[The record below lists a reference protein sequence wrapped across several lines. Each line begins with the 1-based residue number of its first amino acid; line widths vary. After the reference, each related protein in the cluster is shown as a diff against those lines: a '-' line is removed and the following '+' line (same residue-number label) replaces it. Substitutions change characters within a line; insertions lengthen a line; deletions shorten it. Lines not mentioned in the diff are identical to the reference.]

1 MLEFNGNVWDFIGA
15 VDAICIPTNG
25 FIKGDGTS
33 VMGAGLALQA
43 KKKFPTIHRELTRH
57 IMSSGNTVTI
67 LHEVGGT
74 HIVSFP
80 TKVAE
85 MKDPPKNMILPN
97 RRFLYRDGDTVPGFH
112 LKSFLSLI
120 VSSAKDL
127 VSMADYMGFESG
139 VVLPKVGC
147 GEGTGCLEWDQVSR
161 ELRKLLDD
169 RFIIVDF
176 K

>member
-161 ELRKLLDD
+161 ELGKLLDD

>member
-15 VDAICIPTNG
+15 VNAICIPTNG

-161 ELRKLLDD
+161 ELSKLLDD

>member
-1 MLEFNGNVWDFIGA
+1 MLECTGNIWDFIGA

-43 KKKFPTIHRELTRH
+43 KKRFPTIHRELTRH
-57 IMSSGNTVTI
+57 LMSVGNTVGA
-67 LHEVGGT
+67 LHEVDGT
-74 HIVSFP
+74 HIVAFP
-80 TKVAE
+80 TKIDE
-85 MKDPPKNMILPN
+85 MKDPPRNIILPN
-97 RRFLYRDGDTVPGFH
+97 RRCMYREGDTVPGFH

-120 VSSAKDL
+120 TKSAKEL
-127 VSMADYMGFESG
+127 VALTDSMGFQSG
-139 VVLPKVGC
+139 VLLPKVGC

-169 RFIIVDF
+169 RFVIVDL